1 MPVPPAS
8 HTQTFLDNLRFVKRY
23 SAHTLTS
30 YEKDL
35 SDFSRFIQDQYE
47 ESDLLQVRPAMIRTW
62 LASLKDAGME
72 SRTISRKISALKS
85 FYKYLRKE
93 GLADT
98 NPMATIVTPKL
109 NKRLPMF
116 VEEGQMQVL
125 FDHLEFPDN
134 WTGHTQRLLFRLLY
148 ETGMRRAELI
158 GLKETSIDFYQGQIK
173 VLGKGS
179 KERII
184 PMNPDLMRTLKSYIA
199 DKHTHFPGADQ
210 GCLLVNRDGK
220 KLSPGF
226 VYQTVKKY
234 LSAIT
239 TIEQRSPHILRH
251 TFATHLMNS
260 GADLNAVK
268 ELLGHSSLAST
279 QVYTHNHIEKLKEVY
294 KRAHPKA

>member
-1 MPVPPAS
+1 MPVPSTS
-8 HTQTFLDNLRFVKRY
+8 HTQSFLDHLRFVKRY

-35 SDFSRFIQDQYE
+35 SDFCRFVHDQYE
-47 ESDLLQVRPAMIRTW
+47 EADLLQVRPAMIRTW

-85 FYKYLRKE
+85 LYKYLRKE
-93 GLADT
+93 GLADS

-125 FDHLEFPDN
+125 FDHLEFPNN
-134 WTGHTQRLLFRLLY
+134 WTGLTQRLLFRLLY

-158 GLKETSIDFYQGQIK
+158 GLKESSIDVYQGQIK

-184 PMNPDLMRTLKSYIA
+184 PMNPDLMKALKAYITE
-199 DKHTHFPGADQ
+199 KHTSFPGADQ
-210 GCLLVNRDGK
+210 SCLLVNRDGK

-279 QVYTHNHIEKLKEVY
+279 QVYTHNHIEKFKEVY

>member
-1 MPVPPAS
+1 MPVPSTS
-8 HTQTFLDNLRFVKRY
+8 HTQSFLDHLRFVKRY

-35 SDFSRFIQDQYE
+35 SDFCRFIQDQYE
-47 ESDLLQVRPAMIRTW
+47 EADLLQVRPAMIRTW

-85 FYKYLRKE
+85 LYKYLRKE

-98 NPMATIVTPKL
+98 NPMSTIVTPKL

-134 WTGHTQRLLFRLLY
+134 WTGLTQRLLFRLLY

-158 GLKETSIDFYQGQIK
+158 GLKESSIDVYQGQIK

-184 PMNPDLMRTLKSYIA
+184 PLNPDLVRALKAYINE
-199 DKHTHFPGADQ
+199 KHTNFPGSDQ
-210 GCLLVNRDGK
+210 ASLLVNRDGK

-251 TFATHLMNS
+251 SFATHLMNS